1 MDPHSAPLI
10 KRRYFDWAATAMP
23 DPAGAAP
30 GESASLPPPFGN
42 PSSIHAEGKAARRA
56 LEEARSRCA
65 GVLGVKAEE
74 LIFTSGG
81 TESNAIVLFSLLC
94 KPRGSAALLY
104 SAAEHPSIRENAA
117 ALEQTGVPCAAIGVQ
132 ADGRISEAALERAL
146 AKKPAARMAAIMAVN
161 NETGAVNDM
170 RALSALLRAR
180 QDSGF
185 PPIHLHCDAVQ
196 AAGKIPLSLYGWG
209 IDSASIS
216 AHKLGGSRGIG
227 LLWLKSPII
236 PLLRGGGQEQ
246 NIRPGTENTQGAAD
260 LARVLEKYAA
270 GDVLSFLYREAAGRM
285 KALITALRNTASFI
299 PIPADWKDEDSR
311 FSPWILQGAFRNS
324 SGMIIPGEVIVRA
337 LDEKGFAL
345 STGSACS
352 SAERGKRPVLDAM
365 GLDRETSL
373 GGIRISQGWSTTMDD
388 VEALAEAIGELCGTL

>member
-1 MDPHSAPLI
+1 MSHPI
-10 KRRYFDWAATAMP
+10 KRRYFDWAATAIP
-23 DPAGAAP
+23 DSAGETSD
-30 GESASLPPPFGN
+30 ESAGKAASTPAPFGN
-42 PSSIHAEGKAARRA
+42 PSSIHAEGKAARKV

-74 LIFTSGG
+74 LFFTSGG

-94 KPRGSAALLY
+94 KQRGSVTLLY
-104 SAAEHPSIRENAA
+104 SAAEHPSVRENAA
-117 ALEQTGVPCAAIGVQ
+117 ALEQTGVPCAAIGIE
-132 ADGRISEAALERAL
+132 ADGRVSEAVLERTL
-146 AKKPAARMAAIMAVN
+146 AKKPAVRMAAIMAVN
-161 NETGAVNDM
+161 NETGAVNNM
-170 RALSALLRAR
+170 RALSILLRSR
-180 QDSGF
+180 EGKGF

-196 AAGKIPLSLYGWG
+196 AAGKIPLDLYDWG

-236 PLLRGGGQEQ
+236 PLLRGGGQEK
-246 NIRPGTENTQGAAD
+246 NIRPGTENTRGASD
-260 LARVLEKYAA
+260 LAQVLEKYASKA
-270 GDVLSFLYREAAGRM
+270 ALPSLYLGAAERM
-285 KALITALRNTASFI
+285 KALIAALQNTGSFI
-299 PIPADWKDEDSR
+299 PIPADRKDHDNR

-352 SAERGKRPVLDAM
+352 SAERGKRPILDAM
-365 GLDRETSL
+365 GLDRETTL

-388 VEALAEAIGELCGTL
+388 VEALAETIGELCRTL